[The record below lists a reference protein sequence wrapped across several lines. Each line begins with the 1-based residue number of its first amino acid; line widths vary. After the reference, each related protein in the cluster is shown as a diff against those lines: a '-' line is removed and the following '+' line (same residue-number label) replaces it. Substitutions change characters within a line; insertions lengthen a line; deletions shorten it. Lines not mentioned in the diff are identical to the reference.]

1 MRLDFKLF
9 YIIIAVVFVGG
20 MFSAVYAGSVPT
32 ITFDGN
38 MHATDDADVDGN
50 LNVDGV
56 ITGPSFADL
65 EARVAALE
73 AGGS

>member
-9 YIIIAVVFVGG
+9 YIIIAVAFVGG
-20 MFSAVYAGSVPT
+20 LFSVVAAQSVPT

-38 MHATDDADVDGN
+38 MHVTGAADVDGD
-50 LNVDGV
+50 LNTDGV

-73 AGGS
+73 AGGP

>member
-9 YIIIAVVFVGG
+9 YIIIAVALVGG
-20 MFSAVYAGSVPT
+20 LFSVVSAQSVAT

-38 MHATDDADVDGN
+38 MHATDDADVDGD
-50 LNVDGV
+50 LNIDGV

-73 AGGS
+73 AGGQ